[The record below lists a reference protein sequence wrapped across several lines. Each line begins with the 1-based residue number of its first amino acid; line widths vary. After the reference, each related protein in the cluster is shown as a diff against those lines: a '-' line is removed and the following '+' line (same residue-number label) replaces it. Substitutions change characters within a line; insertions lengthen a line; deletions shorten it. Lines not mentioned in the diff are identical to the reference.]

1 MYACSSGYLCQKHKN
16 VSYDLKVKL
25 LYYDAA
31 GNNRYKLKIYTCVF
45 DLFIHNVCGYFSVRE
60 AGIILRLLLMYLRI
74 ALEPDFG
81 KINSTQ

>member
-1 MYACSSGYLCQKHKN
+1 MC
-16 VSYDLKVKL
+16 
-25 LYYDAA
+25 
-31 GNNRYKLKIYTCVF
+31 F

-60 AGIILRLLLMYLRI
+60 ASMILRLLLVYLGI

>member
-1 MYACSSGYLCQKHKN
+1 M
-16 VSYDLKVKL
+16 SYDLKVKL
-25 LYYDAA
+25 FYYDAA

-60 AGIILRLLLMYLRI
+60 ASIILRLLLMYLGI